1 MNLDSSKGELIRRK
15 KKSKML
21 TENEVLEKL
30 STYLR
35 DSGHEILQ
43 QASTAQRGVDLV
55 ARKDNRTW
63 YIEAKGAT
71 SSKKGTNR
79 YGKPFNASQVRSHV
93 SRAILQCMKTLNG
106 EAAVPGSQVGI
117 ALPDNE
123 AHRNLVAE
131 IYPSLKKLDITLFWV
146 SAEEVREE

>member
-1 MNLDSSKGELIRRK
+1 
-15 KKSKML
+15 ML

-30 STYLR
+30 STYLQ
-35 DSGHEILQ
+35 DSGHEILR
-43 QASTAQRGVDLV
+43 QASTAQRGIDLV
-55 ARKDNRTW
+55 ARKDDRTW

-71 SSKKGTNR
+71 SSKEDSSR
-79 YGKPFNASQVRSHV
+79 YGQPFNASQVGSHV

-106 EAAVPGSQVGI
+106 EAAAPGGQVAI

-146 SAEEVREE
+146 SRKEVWEE